1 MCATKLTKIKKT
13 SMKHLTIILLATIVF
28 ASCKSKDNL
37 QTDKNIVIMTDT
49 SRAAGSYLNDTG
61 LAKKPVAVAPVAAAP
76 APTRRTTTTRQRS
89 STRYGNSSSSTTN
102 NNSTVNNT
110 GSGTS
115 TPQRNRKAGISKG
128 AKGAIIGGVGGAVI
142 GGVIG
147 KNVKGAVIGGAVG
160 AAGGYIIG
168 RSKDRKDG
176 RIP

>member
-1 MCATKLTKIKKT
+1 
-13 SMKHLTIILLATIVF
+13 MKQLSIILLATIVF
-28 ASCKSKDNL
+28 TSCKRKDNL

-49 SRAAGSYLNDTG
+49 SKAAGSYLNDTG

-76 APTRRTTTTRQRS
+76 SPTRRTTSIRRHS
-89 STRYGNSSSSTTN
+89 NTRYGNSSTTN
-102 NNSTVNNT
+102 NNSTVNNS
-110 GSGTS
+110 GSGNY
-115 TPQRNRKAGISKG
+115 PAQPARRRGISKA

-147 KNVKGAVIGGAVG
+147 KNAKGAIIGGAAG
-160 AAGGYIIG
+160 AAGGYILG

>member
-1 MCATKLTKIKKT
+1 
-13 SMKHLTIILLATIVF
+13 MKQLLIILLATIVL
-28 ASCKSKDNL
+28 ASCKRKDNL

-49 SRAAGSYLNDTG
+49 SKASGSYLNDTG

-76 APTRRTTTTRQRS
+76 APTKRTTSTRHRS
-89 STRYGNSSSSTTN
+89 STRYGNSSTTN
-102 NNSTVNNT
+102 NNSTVNNS
-110 GSGTS
+110 GSGNYPTQ
-115 TPQRNRKAGISKG
+115 PVRRRGISKA

-147 KNVKGAVIGGAVG
+147 KNAKGAIIGGAAG
-160 AAGGYIIG
+160 AAGGYILG